1 MPALIV
7 LAFLAVPILELYV
20 ILQVADVIGGWQT
33 LAVLIAESLLG
44 TWLVKREGRRTW
56 RAFQAALDRRRPPAR
71 EVADGALVIV
81 GGTLLLTPGFLT
93 DIVGFFFLLPPTRPL
108 ARRLLLRVAGRRVG
122 RRLFGAGLGGSG
134 WGATGWGRDASRAN
148 WSAGAPRGFGATS
161 NGSGRRRP
169 PGSGPVIE
177 GDVIDGDVVDGGTG
191 QPRRGNNEPPTP

>member
-81 GGTLLLTPGFLT
+81 GGTLLLTPGFLS
-93 DIVGFFFLLPPTRPL
+93 DIVGFFFLLPFARPL
-108 ARRLLLRVAGRRVG
+108 ARRLLTRIVA
-122 RRLFGAGLGGSG
+122 RRLTAGWCSGTGNSGHRAPGPHGGGAGPSGGR
-134 WGATGWGRDASRAN
+134 TGDMTGDA
-148 WSAGAPRGFGATS
+148 
-161 NGSGRRRP
+161 
-169 PGSGPVIE
+169 
-177 GDVIDGDVVDGGTG
+177 
-191 QPRRGNNEPPTP
+191 